1 MAWTTPKTNWVASDP
16 ITYEDYNRIKNNLYI
31 VQNLCADLYSLS
43 KLILGS
49 DVTASEI
56 PYADMLNTIE
66 DCLYRVNRA
75 SYNFDIGAKTTFS
88 ANLPYFT
95 YTELNRVE
103 SATLKIKQFLDVQK
117 ANIPRLA
124 FTLGNY
130 RGIIV

>member
-43 KLILGS
+43 NLILGS

-66 DCLYRVNRA
+66 NCLHRVNQA

-88 ANLPYFT
+88 ANLPYFN
-95 YTELNRVE
+95 YNELNRVE
-103 SATLKIKQFLDVQK
+103 SATLRLKEYLDVQK

-124 FTLGNY
+124 ITLGNY
-130 RGIIV
+130 RGIKV